1 MPYLMFQ
8 CVSCVSERIEDT
20 LFNHVSLSITL
31 PMRMKCVIIRICFLG
46 RWHSYIEVSGQ
57 EDLCRPSLHTAA

>member
-20 LFNHVSLSITL
+20 IQPREPFDYSTDAHEVRHYSHLF
-31 PMRMKCVIIRICFLG
+31 F
-46 RWHSYIEVSGQ
+46 GQ
-57 EDLCRPSLHTAA
+57 MALLH

>member
-20 LFNHVSLSITL
+20 IQPREPFDYSTL
-31 PMRMKCVIIRICFLG
+31 MRMKCVIIRICFLG
-46 RWHSYIEVSGQ
+46 RWHSYIELSGQ